1 MNNGLYASAD
11 ALGWITA
18 GLPTDSQEL
27 AIADRARRVSRAP
40 RSDGPRTTLRVPVE
54 LMTIADRLAD
64 ELGVSRNDALL
75 RLAARGAKLYEREHQ
90 IEEIRDQRW
99 AAVLSEAPD
108 VGEYGE
114 LPTEEEARE
123 AIMRARESL
132 FDLPPE

>member
-1 MNNGLYASAD
+1 MDDMYASTD
-11 ALGWITA
+11 ALVSLA
-18 GLPTDSQEL
+18 VGLHTDPEEL
-27 AIADRARRVSRAP
+27 AITDRARRVSRAP

-75 RLAARGAKLYEREHQ
+75 RLATRGADLYDSERQ
-90 IEEIRDQRW
+90 IEEIREQRW
-99 AAVLSEAPD
+99 AAVLAEAPD
-108 VGEYGE
+108 VGDYSD
-114 LPTEEEARE
+114 LPTEDEARE